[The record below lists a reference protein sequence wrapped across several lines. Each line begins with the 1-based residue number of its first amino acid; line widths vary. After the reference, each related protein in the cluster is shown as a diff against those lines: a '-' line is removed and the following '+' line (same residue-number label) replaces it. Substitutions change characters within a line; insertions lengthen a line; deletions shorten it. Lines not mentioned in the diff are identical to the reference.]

1 MIALITGATS
11 GIGKATAEALAQRGY
26 NLILCGRRTDRL
38 AEVAGELGRQT
49 TVTTLAFDV
58 RSHEAVAGAIASLP
72 DEWRAI
78 DVLVNNAGNAHG
90 LSTVQDGDVDD
101 WDAMID
107 GNVQGLLYV
116 SKAVIPG
123 MVERQK
129 GHIVNISSIAGKQ
142 TYANGAVYCAS
153 KAAVEALSTGMRLDL
168 TQHGIKVT
176 NIAPG
181 AVETEF
187 SVVRF
192 KGDTERAAKV
202 YDGFDPLTARD
213 IADAIVYA
221 VTAPANVTIADMTIL
236 ASAQAAATT
245 IYRKIKRQSGG
256 VFRCRTLHAGRSYL
270 YCFST
275 SRSTTCFPSKG
286 SIRSCGISSRS
297 CRI

>member
-1 MIALITGATS
+1 MSRIALITGATS
-11 GIGKATAEALAQRGY
+11 GIGRATAEAFAALEYR
-26 NLILCGRRTDRL
+26 LILCGRRQDRL
-38 AEVAGELGRQT
+38 DELQNELRSQT
-49 TVTTLAFDV
+49 DVITLTFDV
-58 RSHEAVAGAIASLP
+58 REWMDVEDAIGTLPNNWKAVDI
-72 DEWRAI
+72 
-78 DVLVNNAGNAHG
+78 LVNNAGNAHG
-90 LSTVQDGDVDD
+90 MSSIQDGNPDD
-101 WDAMID
+101 WDQMID

-123 MVERQK
+123 MVERK
-129 GHIVNISSIAGKQ
+129 RGHIVNLSSIAGKQ

-202 YDGFDPLTARD
+202 YEGFTPLTAED
-213 IADAIVYA
+213 IADTIVYT
-221 VTAPANVTIADMTIL
+221 VTAPAHVTIADMTIL

-245 IYRKIKRQSGG
+245 IVRK
-256 VFRCRTLHAGRSYL
+256 
-270 YCFST
+270 
-275 SRSTTCFPSKG
+275 
-286 SIRSCGISSRS
+286 
-297 CRI
+297 